1 MLRTFEE
8 TYLCFK
14 GLSLE
19 DCGLGMRA
27 VPAELLRGVF
37 TTRRYTNPR
46 LPCLYLGLGWYWTWY
61 KSGNWHNKNLMLM
74 TTGLD
79 WARFDVPSIYRS
91 YWGWVFTGQVTWPT
105 VSEHWRKI
113 GFEDQAS
120 IPSDPP
126 HHAHNNTTTMQ
137 YKTKT
142 QNTHR

>member
-46 LPCLYLGLGWYWTWY
+46 LPCLYLGLG
-61 KSGNWHNKNLMLM
+61 
-74 TTGLD
+74 
-79 WARFDVPSIYRS
+79 
-91 YWGWVFTGQVTWPT
+91 
-105 VSEHWRKI
+105 
-113 GFEDQAS
+113 
-120 IPSDPP
+120 
-126 HHAHNNTTTMQ
+126 
-137 YKTKT
+137 
-142 QNTHR
+142 